1 MIAMRRGSQ
10 NHSVSVL
17 WMENGRNEVNPEM
30 DEEDPVCFSD
40 LLGVTNSLR
49 CLLLAMNSNSN
60 NSYELKKKL
69 GEGYSHMSGVIT

>member
-1 MIAMRRGSQ
+1 
-10 NHSVSVL
+10 
-17 WMENGRNEVNPEM
+17 M

-69 GEGYSHMSGVIT
+69 GEGYSRMSGVIT